1 MPVVAGQ
8 HYCAAATKETIA
20 LPKSHGTG
28 LREGDGGGVQGLV
41 ARPLGPADGGVA
53 GGDRGVAELV
63 ISRHA
68 AYPVF
73 RSVELR
79 RGLAC
84 SGDEGGEV
92 VNTHVLD
99 IAAPQPWRAPRHS
112 VV

>member
-1 MPVVAGQ
+1 M
-8 HYCAAATKETIA
+8 
-20 LPKSHGTG
+20 
-28 LREGDGGGVQGLV
+28 
-41 ARPLGPADGGVA
+41 
-53 GGDRGVAELV
+53 AELV